1 MLVDNLRSQADVFL
15 EQRSLHDM
23 ERNAMVAVFLR
34 HVEYYRGI
42 LFLTTNRITTFD
54 EAFLSR
60 IHVALHFNGL
70 TTDTKARIWRAF
82 VHKAG
87 LDPAELDDTRIA
99 HLAARDIN
107 GRQIKNACRTATS
120 LALSRGEA
128 LRFSHLV
135 EALDAMED
143 FVSEF
148 AALQASS
155 KPQ

>member
-107 GRQIKNACRTATS
+107 GRQIKNVLKMAQL
-120 LALSRGEA
+120 LAARKKTKLRREYIDTVLSIQQRRLGA
-128 LRFSHLV
+128 
-135 EALDAMED
+135 
-143 FVSEF
+143 
-148 AALQASS
+148 Q
-155 KPQ
+155 K